1 MEKALCLVKPYIVL
15 FPCLMKLIRLEY
27 LAVKKQER
35 GKDGLNIRF
44 KN

>member
-1 MEKALCLVKPYIVL
+1 MFGQTIHSA